1 MASNARSEQRDISLE
16 GRQKH
21 LLIVEDSRL
30 VGKILKHLASSMLPD
45 YTVHYAT
52 TYKEGCELF
61 EQHQHNIFAAIID
74 LNLPDAPNGE
84 MAGYL
89 LSNELPIIVLTGNYS
104 DESRE
109 RLLLLG
115 VVDYV
120 TKESQYSY
128 EHAIGLVRR
137 LEKNQSIK
145 IVVAEDS
152 QAQQMFITS
161 LLEQHLYQVIT
172 ANNGAEALAI
182 IEQDPSINLLI
193 TDYNMPQMDGFEL
206 TKALR
211 RKFNKSELI
220 IIGLSG
226 VEQKTLSARFIKN
239 GANDFLCK
247 PFIQEEF
254 HCRVTHNIEAQEQ
267 LNRIREWAYHDAL
280 TNLYNR
286 RYLFDKGLELH
297 KNARKNGEALSIAVI
312 DIDHFKQINDT
323 YGHDVGDKVL
333 IAISSLLTSSLG
345 DYPIIRMGGEE
356 FCIVMPNK
364 CNQDAYDIID
374 QFRDNL
380 AGKTIVAD
388 PRITIT
394 ISAGVASALQQS
406 LDDQINAADKL
417 LYQAKEDGRNRTVK
431 ET

>member
-1 MASNARSEQRDISLE
+1 MASSARSAQRETAANSNN
-16 GRQKH
+16 KH
-21 LLIVEDSRL
+21 LLIVEDSKL
-30 VGKILKHLASSMLPD
+30 VGKILKHLATSILPD

-52 TYKEGCELF
+52 TYERGRELH
-61 EQHQHNIFAAIID
+61 EQYKDNIFAAIID

-84 MAGYL
+84 MANYL
-89 LSNELPIIVLTGNYS
+89 LSHELPIIVLTGNYS

-128 EHAIGLVRR
+128 EHAIALVKR

-152 QAQQMFITS
+152 QAQQMFISS

-193 TDYNMPQMDGFEL
+193 TDYNMPEMDGFEL
-206 TKALR
+206 TKTLR

-267 LNRIREWAYHDAL
+267 INRIRDWAFHDAL
-280 TNLYNR
+280 TDLYNR
-286 RYLFDKGLELH
+286 RYLFDKGMELH
-297 KNARKNGEALSIAVI
+297 KNARKNGEALAIAVI

-323 YGHDVGDKVL
+323 HGHDIGDKVL
-333 IAISSLLTSSLG
+333 VAISAALNSMLG
-345 DYPIIRMGGEE
+345 EYPVVRMGGEE
-356 FCIVMPNK
+356 FCVVMPNI
-364 CNQDAYDIID
+364 CNQDAFDIID
-374 QFRDNL
+374 GFRT
-380 AGKTIVAD
+380 TIAATPIVPD
-388 PRITIT
+388 ENISITL
-394 ISAGVASALQQS
+394 SAGVASTLEQT
-406 LDDQINAADKL
+406 LDEQINAADKL
-417 LYQAKEDGRNRTVK
+417 LYKAKQLGRNQVMK
-431 ET
+431 E